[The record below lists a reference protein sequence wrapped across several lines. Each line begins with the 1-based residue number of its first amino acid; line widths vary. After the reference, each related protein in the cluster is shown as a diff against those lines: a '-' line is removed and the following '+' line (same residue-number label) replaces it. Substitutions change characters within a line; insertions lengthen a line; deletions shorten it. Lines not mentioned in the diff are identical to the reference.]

1 MTRTEL
7 RTDIQHLQQ
16 RADEA
21 REDGDSATLYRVL
34 CKIDELSDDMDVQPH
49 EFGGEA

>member
-1 MTRTEL
+1 MTRLEL
-7 RTDIQHLQQ
+7 RTDIERLQQ

-21 REDGDSATLYRVL
+21 REDGDSATLYRLL
-34 CKIDELSDDMDVQPH
+34 CEIEGLSDDMDVQPH